1 MTLKKIAG
9 KIHLWLGLPT
19 GLVVFIIGITGAVY
33 CFAPELQQLQSYRS
47 VNPEN
52 KKFLTPS
59 QIKKIA
65 EESLANK
72 SISRIYYDAPDKSVM
87 VLFLKKEEYNYSVF
101 INPYNGDVLKVRN
114 NDHDFL
120 SIVLQV
126 HRTLKIPYGKEIIS
140 WSTVIFLLLIITGL
154 IMWFPKNKRT
164 AKQGFVI
171 RWKASPKRFNYD
183 LHKVLGFYISWI
195 AIFAAITGL
204 MFSFE
209 KFAGFVYDLT
219 GAKYSVIQNKPPVSD
234 TTKQLATTD
243 HFISATP
250 FNSGNSLDVTKTE
263 SDIQPIDIIWQKVQP
278 QLYKD
283 YASVMFVFP
292 AVNNGA
298 ILIRANPDKH
308 TLYKSDFRYFDQFS
322 GKEIEGAYVWGRY
335 SDPRILAD
343 NIKRVNYDLHTGAFF
358 GLPGRIALFFAAL
371 IVASLPVTGFYF
383 WWGRRWKARK
393 LQRHSI

>member
-19 GLVVFIIGITGAVY
+19 GLVVFIIGITGAIY
-33 CFAPELQQLQSYRS
+33 CFAPELQQMQTYRS

-52 KKFLTPS
+52 KEFLAPS

-65 EESLANK
+65 KESLSGKA
-72 SISRIYYDAPDKSVM
+72 ISRIYYDAPDKSVM
-87 VLFLKKEEYNYSVF
+87 VLFLKKDEYNYSVF

-120 SIVLQV
+120 SAVLQI
-126 HRTLKIPYGKEIIS
+126 HRTLKIPYGHEIIS
-140 WSTVIFLLLIITGL
+140 WSTVIFLVLIVTGIIL
-154 IMWFPKNKRT
+154 WLPKNKRT
-164 AKQGFVI
+164 VKQGFVI

-183 LHKVLGFYISWI
+183 LHKVLGFYVSWI
-195 AIFAAITGL
+195 AIFAALTGL

-219 GAKYSVIQNKPPVSD
+219 GAKYSVIQKKPPISD
-234 TTKQLATTD
+234 SMRRSNSTND
-243 HFISATP
+243 YISNSFSSKDS
-250 FNSGNSLDVTKTE
+250 FNVIKPGSV
-263 SDIQPIDIIWQKVQP
+263 IQPIDRIWKSVKP
-278 QLYKD
+278 QLYTD

-292 AVNNGA
+292 AVPNGS

-308 TLYKSDFRYFDQFS
+308 TLYKSDFRYFDQLT
-322 GKEIEGAYVWGRY
+322 GEEIEGAYVWGRY
-335 SDPRILAD
+335 KDPRILAD
-343 NIKRVNYDLHTGAFF
+343 NIRRMNYDFHTGAFF

-383 WWGRRWKARK
+383 WWGRRWKSRK
-393 LQRHSI
+393 GQRHSI